1 MSRFASLKI
10 SMLMLQKLHDLN
22 FPAQVMQ
29 GVEDMSFTRR
39 SRLLIPDITESAVD
53 KFDIR
58 ASVTLPI
65 SKLNEVFNTR
75 SSELESEVSMLCA
88 MREEIAVLSRIKARV
103 TQQTFAPKD
112 LPDILSSSASASM
125 FFGKDI
131 YQAILESPV
140 LADAYQLKTSDITSN
155 LEDIDDEEGEDV
167 DLEDINIMEWGT
179 HFGSLK
185 FSDCEIQLYTDSLRS
200 PQYRSLKNNEL
211 VLVKT
216 YPGSYRVQEEPLSYS
231 LLPEGD
237 DKFKLEC
244 WYNVYFDLP
253 SHFEV
258 STLTMNTE
266 SNINA

>member
-29 GVEDMSFTRR
+29 GVEDMAFTRR

-58 ASVTLPI
+58 ASITIPI
-65 SKLNEVFNTR
+65 STLNAVFNTR
-75 SSELESEVSMLCA
+75 SSELESELSMLCT
-88 MREEIAVLSRIKARV
+88 MKEELAVLSKIKASV
-103 TQQTFAPKD
+103 TPQTFAPKD
-112 LPDILSSSASASM
+112 LPGILNSGASASM

-131 YQAILESPV
+131 YQAILESQE
-140 LADAYQLKTSDITSN
+140 LADAYQLKTPDITSN
-155 LEDIDDEEGEDV
+155 LDEDEDGKDV

-200 PQYRSLKNNEL
+200 PHYRSLKSNEL
-211 VLVKT
+211 ILVKT

-244 WYNVYFDLP
+244 WYSVYFDLP
-253 SHFEV
+253 SQFEV
-258 STLTMNTE
+258 SVLTMNGGKRQ
-266 SNINA
+266 